1 MHLLVFVD
9 ILHMAFQTALGF
21 KGKLADLT
29 FHCLA
34 FVNTLDVIFQG
45 TVHPKAFAAG
55 FTLEVFTVLMNKFN
69 VPSQCWFHSKRFC
82 AELTFEIS

>member
-1 MHLLVFVD
+1 
-9 ILHMAFQTALGF
+9 MAFQTALGF
-21 KGKLADLT
+21 KGKLAGWT

-45 TVHPKAFAAG
+45 TFHSKTFAAG

-69 VPSQCWFHSKRFC
+69 VPSQRWFHSKRLR
-82 AELTFEIS
+82 AELTFEISQIFMVDSIVVQ